1 MEDVLIN
8 KNREYPGVELLEDHE
23 IMVSVKDGDVHKL
36 GLLFDRHAQGLF
48 NYFQLQVRDRF
59 RSEDLVQNV
68 FYKILKYRHT
78 FKEGADFRVWMYAIA
93 RNEKVNFFKHNRS
106 SDEEVNPEQPD
117 ENSNNPENDL
127 ASKTDKKHLG
137 RALERISPDSRELL
151 ILSKYTG
158 LPYNR
163 IAEIYDCTVGA
174 IKVRIFRAMQELKA
188 QFVNIAEE

>member
-1 MEDVLIN
+1 M
-8 KNREYPGVELLEDHE
+8 LEDHE

-36 GLLFDRHAQGLF
+36 GLLFDRYAQGLF

-137 RALERISPDSRELL
+137 RALERISPDNRELL

-163 IAEIYDCTVGA
+163 IAEIYDCTVGT
-174 IKVRIFRAMQELKA
+174 IKVRIYRAMQELKA